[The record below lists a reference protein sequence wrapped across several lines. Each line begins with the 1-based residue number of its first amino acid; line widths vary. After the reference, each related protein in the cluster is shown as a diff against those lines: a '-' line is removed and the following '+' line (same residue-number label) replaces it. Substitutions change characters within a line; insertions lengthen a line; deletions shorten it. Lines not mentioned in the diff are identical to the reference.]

1 MEEQIYYGIKNISRE
16 QLAIRIWCIF
26 IFQDILLY
34 INFLMTSKTLHWLTT
49 QLSKALF
56 TPIKSIR
63 KRYVPL
69 LLIYFAYGAS
79 GFSSIALTFWE
90 KENLTL
96 SAEQLIS
103 IGVWVMVPWTLK
115 MVFGQLVDNVPI
127 LGSRRKAYVFV
138 GAIFM
143 VLGTV
148 ILAGLA
154 GENSWVMWI
163 GDQYTIYL
171 LSALFST
178 LGFVIQD
185 VTADTMS
192 TEVVDREITTNT
204 GVVIPRPE
212 AEVQS
217 DLAMVQV
224 LGRLALSIAIFITA
238 GLGGYLAAHFP
249 YEQVFW
255 MALVIPLI
263 SCVGALFVQL
273 ETSSHQKKNALDY
286 RILGGG
292 LVFAVFSVVMATVDW
307 VYSQEIVFLVSLL
320 LLCGMMYLVTR
331 DLSKSKLKVL
341 VCTMMALFLYRAT
354 PGVGPG
360 LSWWT
365 IDVLEFDPAFFG
377 VLKQI
382 GAATALAVLWLFSDL
397 ISSKPIRTV
406 LLFLVVVDTL
416 IFLPELG
423 LYYGV
428 HEMIGI
434 DARTVAL
441 FDTALESPLV
451 NVSMVPLLAL
461 IAYYAP
467 VGYRA
472 TWFAI
477 GASLMNLALTAGS
490 LLTKYLNKI
499 FIVTREVVNE
509 AGEVVTSADYTQL
522 GYLMLTKFALAFVLP
537 LAAVLIFLRKT
548 PPVAQSK
555 VLEEGIV
562 SDLPEEGPIPGRKSI
577 SNE

>member
-1 MEEQIYYGIKNISRE
+1 MKTTSTTSWFTQ
-16 QLAIRIWCIF
+16 QL
-26 IFQDILLY
+26 
-34 INFLMTSKTLHWLTT
+34 T
-49 QLSKALF
+49 KALF
-56 TPIKSIR
+56 NPIKSIR
-63 KRYVPL
+63 KRYIPL

-103 IGVWVMVPWTLK
+103 IGIWVMVPWTLK
-115 MVFGQLVDNVPI
+115 MVFGQLVDSVPI
-127 LGSRRKAYVFV
+127 LGSRRKAYIFV
-138 GAIFM
+138 GAMFM
-143 VLGTV
+143 VLGT
-148 ILAGLA
+148 ILLAGLA
-154 GENSWVMWI
+154 GKHDWVMWI
-163 GDQYTIYL
+163 GSQYMIYL

-185 VTADTMS
+185 VAADTMS
-192 TEVVDREITTNT
+192 TEVVDREITTAT

-212 AEVQS
+212 DEVQT

-238 GLGGYLAAHFP
+238 GLGGYLAANFP
-249 YEQVFW
+249 YENIFW
-255 MALVIPLI
+255 AALIIPMI
-263 SCVGALFVQL
+263 SCVGAMFVKL
-273 ETSSHQKKNALDY
+273 KTSTPEEKRLIDY

-292 LVFAVFSVVMATVDW
+292 AAFAVFSVLMAMVDW
-307 VYSQEIVFLVSLL
+307 IYSQEVVFIVSLL
-320 LLCGMMYLVTR
+320 LLSGMMYLVTR
-331 DLSKSKLKVL
+331 DISKTKLKVL
-341 VCTMMALFLYRAT
+341 VCTMIALFLYRAT

-365 IDVLEFDPAFFG
+365 IDVLGFDPSFFG

-382 GAATALAVLWLFSDL
+382 GAATALVVLWLFSDL

-451 NVSMVPLLAL
+451 NVSMVPLLTL
-461 IAYYAP
+461 IAFYAP

-490 LLTKYLNKI
+490 LFTKYLNKM
-499 FIVTREVVNE
+499 FIVTREVVDE
-509 AGEVVTSADYTQL
+509 AGEIVTSADYSQL
-522 GYLMLTKFALAFVLP
+522 GYLMFMKLTISFLLP
-537 LAAVLIFLRKT
+537 LGAVLIFLRK
-548 PPVAQSK
+548 PPRVSQARP
-555 VLEEGIV
+555 LEEKIAQ
-562 SDLPEEGPIPGRKSI
+562 DLPEEGPIPGRKKK
-577 SNE
+577 NNF

>member
-1 MEEQIYYGIKNISRE
+1 
-16 QLAIRIWCIF
+16 
-26 IFQDILLY
+26 
-34 INFLMTSKTLHWLTT
+34 MTSKTLHWLTT

-79 GFSSIALTFWE
+79 GFTSIALTFWE

-103 IGVWVMVPWTLK
+103 IGIWVMVPWTLK

-127 LGSRRKAYVFV
+127 LGSKRKAYVFV
-138 GAIFM
+138 GAFFM
-143 VLGTV
+143 ALGTTL
-148 ILAGLA
+148 LAGLA
-154 GENSWVMWI
+154 GGYDWVTWI
-163 GDQYTIYL
+163 GNSYTIYL

-185 VTADTMS
+185 VTADTMT

-224 LGRLALSIAIFITA
+224 LGRLALSIALFVTA
-238 GLGGYLAAHFP
+238 GLGGYLATKFP

-255 MALVIPLI
+255 MALVIPVI
-263 SCVGALFVQL
+263 SCLGAVFVNLKDTVQ
-273 ETSSHQKKNALDY
+273 EKEKSSLDY

-292 LVFAVFSVVMATVDW
+292 AAFAVFSVLMASVDL
-307 VYSQEIVFLVSLL
+307 VYAQEIVFGVSLL
-320 LLCGMMYLVTR
+320 LLLGMMYLVTR
-331 DLSKSKLKVL
+331 ELPKSKFKILL
-341 VCTMMALFLYRAT
+341 CTMIALFLYRAT

-360 LSWWT
+360 MSWWA
-365 IDVLEFDPAFFG
+365 IDVLGFDPAFFG

-406 LLFLVVVDTL
+406 LLFLVIVDTL

-428 HEMIGI
+428 HEMIGV
-434 DARTVAL
+434 DARTVAF

-461 IAYYAP
+461 IAFYAP
-467 VGYRA
+467 AGHRA

-509 AGEVVTSADYTQL
+509 AGEVVTFADYSQL
-522 GYLMLTKFALAFVLP
+522 GYLMLTKLTIGFVLP
-537 LAAVLIFLRKT
+537 LVAVLIFLRK
-548 PPVAQSK
+548 PPQVAQTK
-555 VLEEGIV
+555 ILEEEIA
-562 SDLPEEGPIPGRKSI
+562 SDLPEEGPIPGRGTI
-577 SNE
+577 NN